1 LLTLMGRL
9 STEVLAVN
17 GDPRLI
23 TALQAG

>member
-1 LLTLMGRL
+1 MGRL
-9 STEVLAVN
+9 SPEVLAVN